1 MRHHLPVRDAVF
13 PSSGGEGQEE
23 GDSFLRLE
31 VLQSG
36 VGWAIGC
43 VIGDM
48 QLYTY
53 DGFDWLRC
61 VYYSGCDVYV
71 LQVAV
76 WDNNLQGYCQLQL
89 RI

>member
-1 MRHHLPVRDAVF
+1 M
-13 PSSGGEGQEE
+13 
-23 GDSFLRLE
+23 
-31 VLQSG
+31 
-36 VGWAIGC
+36 
-43 VIGDM
+43 IGDM

-76 WDNNLQGYCQLQL
+76 WDNNLQGYCQL
-89 RI
+89 